1 LLLLGRELKGLSSP
15 HGSFKS
21 HDFQTPPPFKE
32 RKEEKKTKK
41 KKKTITGGFSL
52 DNKEIG
58 ETADAVDVVPHSTS
72 VAI

>member
-1 LLLLGRELKGLSSP
+1 MAVSNPMIFRPLRHS
-15 HGSFKS
+15 
-21 HDFQTPPPFKE
+21 
-32 RKEEKKTKK
+32 RKEKRKKKTKK